1 MYVFEPDER
10 FTINPM
16 KQILISKQ
24 ICLKITVLGKKE
36 EGTNRLNMSEKCR

>member
-10 FTINPM
+10 ITINPM

-24 ICLKITVLGKKE
+24 ICLKITVLG
-36 EGTNRLNMSEKCR
+36 EKRRHKQVEHE